1 VIFFENLP
9 IFFNKSDFLSSQK
22 VGHVIGLIGKNFL
35 AQAREEKSDFS
46 QKSDFLSKFA
56 QAREEKSEFSQ
67 KSDFLSKFFS
77 PKSEKR
83 NPIKPEKS
91 EFSQRF
97 LFKVFL
103 AQAREEKS
111 YFPKNRISYQSHQKV
126 GHIVG
131 LIGMN
136 FSLKAREIQA
146 REIRFFPKIGFLIK
160 PKVGHIVGLIGMN
173 FSLKAREIQARE
185 IRFFQK
191 IGFLIKKWARLSD

>member
-160 PKVGHIVGLIGMN
+160 PKSGPCYRID
-173 FSLKAREIQARE
+173 S
-185 IRFFQK
+185 
-191 IGFLIKKWARLSD
+191 